1 MDKWWI
7 KLSTQIQD
15 HWIWKNH
22 EYAYAWLDLLMLVN
36 RSDNKL
42 LVDNELITIKRGQT
56 LTSMCKLAK
65 RWGWSRNKTYKFILA
80 LEKDGML
87 HKKST
92 THYTMLTIVNYGKY
106 QDVRDSDKY
115 SDKDSNKDTNKHSDK
130 YADKT
135 QTNNEKNEKKEKNNN
150 TPYNPPKEE
159 PLYYPNDE
167 ALNDAFKDYV
177 SMRKQTK
184 NPMSD
189 RAITLAMNKLKELS
203 NGDNDLAIKILN
215 QSVMWSWK
223 GLYPLKEEEKKEPT
237 GKRDLLKELWES

>member
-106 QDVRDSDKY
+106 QDKGATVGTPKGATADTTTGQRLEHNIRRDKKDKEGKNKK
-115 SDKDSNKDTNKHSDK
+115 SAAPISNEP
-130 YADKT
+130 AAL
-135 QTNNEKNEKKEKNNN
+135 EE
-150 TPYNPPKEE
+150 EE
-159 PLYYPNDE
+159 PPVPGAVRMANGGWNYTPDIEWDDDE
-167 ALNDAFKDYV
+167 
-177 SMRKQTK
+177 
-184 NPMSD
+184 
-189 RAITLAMNKLKELS
+189 
-203 NGDNDLAIKILN
+203 
-215 QSVMWSWK
+215 
-223 GLYPLKEEEKKEPT
+223 
-237 GKRDLLKELWES
+237 